1 MSRVTSKVSVLGSGA
16 WGTTLA
22 QVLADAGQE
31 VLIWG
36 RNLSVVDE
44 INNDHTNHSFL
55 PGAQLPS
62 SIRATSDVQEAF
74 TFGESLVLAIPAQSL
89 RENLVSWKGIF
100 PVAKPIIS
108 TLKGIEAQSLSR
120 MTEIVVAELGTS
132 LENIGLI
139 TGPNLAAEMILRQP
153 AGAVAASVNPEISAL
168 MIELFTTPYFR
179 VYPSHDLVGC
189 ELAGATKSVIALA
202 VGMAVGLELGEN
214 TQSMIITRGLSE
226 VARFG
231 QAYGADP
238 LTNLGLAGMGD
249 LVASCGSGL
258 SRNRTFGEV
267 LGRMGSLEKTRSQ
280 VAKTVEGVASAPA
293 ILELAHRVGVEVPII
308 EAVAD
313 AVSGKITPRQAL
325 DRLMTVPLEEE
336 IEVE

>member
-1 MSRVTSKVSVLGSGA
+1 MSKVSVLGSGA

-22 QVLADAGQE
+22 QVLADAGHD
-31 VLIWG
+31 VLVWG
-36 RNLSVVDE
+36 RNSSVVSE
-44 INNDHTNHSFL
+44 INNDHTNHTFL

-62 SIRATSDVQEAF
+62 SIQATGDIEAAF
-74 TFGESLVLAIPAQSL
+74 SFADALVLAIPAQSL
-89 RENLVSWKGIF
+89 RENLLQWKSSF
-100 PVAKPIIS
+100 PRNKPIIS
-108 TLKGIEAQSLSR
+108 TLKGIEADSHLR
-120 MTEIVVAELGTS
+120 MTEIVVNELGVS
-132 LENIGLI
+132 LENVGVI

-153 AGAVAASVNPEISAL
+153 AGAVAASTNSQISAL

-179 VYPSHDLVGC
+179 VYPSQDLVGC

-267 LGRMGSLEKTRSQ
+267 LGRTGSLSTTRAQ

-313 AVSGKITPRQAL
+313 VVVGTITPRQAL

-336 IEVE
+336 I